1 MKKNGFTLAE
11 VLITLG
17 IIGVVAALTLP
28 ALIQNYKKQALKA
41 GFRKAYS
48 VLTNTFNLMQ
58 DENGVRAVSEDFSSA
73 DVLKSR
79 LLEMK
84 RLNIMNEC
92 GTRNGVGRN
101 CFSNSQLVANYKN
114 YSKLA
119 AISGSWFDDGQL
131 ILGDGMIIML
141 ERQSGEPRGLFVSVD
156 VNGYNKPPN
165 AWGHDVFTFELT
177 KQGAFLPEGAPGTL
191 YEGNSEVLCLNT
203 STSSI
208 NGLTCAQKAISDPD
222 YFENLP

>member
-1 MKKNGFTLAE
+1 
-11 VLITLG
+11 LG

-28 ALIQNYKKQALKA
+28 ALIQNYKKQALKS
-41 GFRKAYS
+41 GFKKAYS

-58 DENGVRAVSEDFSSA
+58 DDNGVRVVPDDFSTS
-73 DVLKSR
+73 DDFKNK

-84 RLNIMNEC
+84 RLNIINDCE
-92 GTRNGVGRN
+92 VSAGRN
-101 CFSNSQLVANYKN
+101 CFSTSQLSANYKN
-114 YSKLA
+114 YSK
-119 AISGSWFDDGQL
+119 STSVNGKWFDNGQL

-141 ERQSGEPRGLFVSVD
+141 ERQSAERLGLFVSVD

-191 YEGNSEVLCLNT
+191 YEEDEAFCLDT
-203 STSSI
+203 SISPN
-208 NGLTCAQKAISDPD
+208 NGLTCAQKAISEPD